1 MKVGYGE
8 SREVGRTL
16 TAIAKEVHLSGNPV
30 NPPCAPIAGGGTG
43 MGATGRIDSLLIC
56 GGGSTLGSTDREK
69 TAASASASISST
81 KRSRQ
86 LHATMRQCDMWHPRN
101 VTHST
106 IQQMCKCVRG
116 TLGIGKPIRVSSKD
130 PTHIAEGPGI
140 DLGEFNDL
148 PLLLEHFL
156 TIDAEG
162 GLRLC
167 LESRRVDLPV
177 AVPAR
182 SK

>member
-1 MKVGYGE
+1 
-8 SREVGRTL
+8 
-16 TAIAKEVHLSGNPV
+16 
-30 NPPCAPIAGGGTG
+30 
-43 MGATGRIDSLLIC
+43 MGAPYTFTHLFVASALDDN
-56 GGGSTLGSTDREK
+56 STNVN
-69 TAASASASISST
+69 AASFGFKAQLDHLDPAISGAT
-81 KRSRQ
+81 WQ
-86 LHATMRQCDMWHPRN
+86 LCN
-101 VTHST
+101 
-106 IQQMCKCVRG
+106 CERG